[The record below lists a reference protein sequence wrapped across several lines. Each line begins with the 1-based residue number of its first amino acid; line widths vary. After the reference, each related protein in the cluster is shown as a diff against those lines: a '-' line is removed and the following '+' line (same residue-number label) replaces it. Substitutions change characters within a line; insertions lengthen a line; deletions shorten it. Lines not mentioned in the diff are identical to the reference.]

1 MKETTDDSDHLRVDR
16 EEQYTN
22 WNEQTHSSRRN
33 DVTTGRPDRDGPPQG
48 QTSSPRRGQRRAPK
62 LRGRY
67 PMTSEGTCV
76 NPTSGVLTTRLAKK
90 KGEKLRVGECLLRQ
104 RPASCRGFKGAR
116 LQAGTVQRVHR
127 TSGRSLTPKV
137 QPGPGA
143 GEHYGQHKD
152 WEQWLCPK
160 RRIAREMSLPTTRA
174 WGRDSSPPCS
184 VTQDVKDALC
194 GCGDG
199 VGKAG
204 ARHTEDPSP
213 RARPHRRVFAF
224 SVFRGEALWVYR
236 MLSQK
241 LHF

>member
-104 RPASCRGFKGAR
+104 RPASCRGFKGAPSR
-116 LQAGTVQRVHR
+116 GDSPACAPDF
-127 TSGRSLTPKV
+127 RS
-137 QPGPGA
+137 QPDPEGPA
-143 GEHYGQHKD
+143 
-152 WEQWLCPK
+152 
-160 RRIAREMSLPTTRA
+160 
-174 WGRDSSPPCS
+174 
-184 VTQDVKDALC
+184 
-194 GCGDG
+194 
-199 VGKAG
+199 
-204 ARHTEDPSP
+204 
-213 RARPHRRVFAF
+213 RARCWGTLRPTQGLGAMAVPQEENRPRNVTPYHP
-224 SVFRGEALWVYR
+224 R
-236 MLSQK
+236 MGA
-241 LHF
+241 